1 MMEDYNSLLAPL
13 IGTDND
19 RCFTAEDKTHARDPT
34 KGLDL
39 VILVILAAIAVLI
52 CTGTLLDL
60 LALVFPPTSSLAAIA
75 TSSNSLSLDLVKS
88 FSLVSN
94 AATLLSTKSGS
105 GRLDSMNGMK

>member
-1 MMEDYNSLLAPL
+1 MMEDYNSLLAPFF
-13 IGTDND
+13 GTTND
-19 RCFTAEDKTHARDPT
+19 HCFTAEDKTHARDPT

-60 LALVFPPTSSLAAIA
+60 PALIFPPTSSLAAIA